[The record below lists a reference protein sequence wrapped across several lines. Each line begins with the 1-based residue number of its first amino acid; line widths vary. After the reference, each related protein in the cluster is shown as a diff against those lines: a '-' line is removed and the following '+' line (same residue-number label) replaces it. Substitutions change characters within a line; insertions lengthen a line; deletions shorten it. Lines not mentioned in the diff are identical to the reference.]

1 MSADAQTTAARRR
14 AITAQIQMEMGI
26 EESMIEPLVLG
37 FYTKIRDDDVL
48 GSIIAARV
56 EGWEPH
62 LQKMFAFWSSVALM
76 SGRYHGQ
83 AFAAV
88 RRCAAFRSLADAFA
102 ETDRQVCPPA
112 AAQRFI
118 LLSHRVAESL

>member
-1 MSADAQTTAARRR
+1 MPVPSPAEPRRDQIVAQT
-14 AITAQIQMEMGI
+14 MEATGI
-26 EESMIEPLVLG
+26 DEAMIERLVRRFYGKVRADSVLG
-37 FYTKIRDDDVL
+37 PVFE
-48 GSIIAARV
+48 ARITD
-56 EGWEPH
+56 WEPH